1 MIYGHETGDAGAM
14 GNIFLA
20 LNCLGTS
27 LYVIFAKVALQRFP
41 ALTVTAWAMMAASLM
56 MAMLALS
63 LNSCEVV
70 QFVCPPGG
78 ACDQM
83 GNGTFKLGELKVVV
97 TDGPVAV
104 MFFDVFTL

>member
-1 MIYGHETGDAGAM
+1 MIYGHQTGDAGAM

-56 MAMLALS
+56 MAVLALS
-63 LNSCEVV
+63 LNNSCEVV
-70 QFVCPPGG
+70 QFVCPPSGG
-78 ACDQM
+78 AGDQM
-83 GNGTFKLGELKVVV
+83 GEWHIQTGGIEGGG
-97 TDGPVAV
+97 D
-104 MFFDVFTL
+104 